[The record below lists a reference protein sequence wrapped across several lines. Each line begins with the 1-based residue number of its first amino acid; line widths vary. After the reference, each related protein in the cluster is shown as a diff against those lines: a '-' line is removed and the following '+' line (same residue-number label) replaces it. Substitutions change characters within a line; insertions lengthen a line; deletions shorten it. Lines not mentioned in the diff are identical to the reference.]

1 MSPAQTSPSMAG
13 RQRGEQQGL
22 NQRVDMSYRHNA
34 YDRARALPLN
44 GAKYKLRGRD
54 FVRHILLATSALAL
68 VGVAAPAFAQTPP
81 PAADTANAD
90 EIIVTARKRSETLLD
105 VPVPVSVATAAQL
118 QRDQVRAISDLSR
131 LTPALEVSQTSGGEN
146 NGGAR
151 LRGLGTGAFNASVA
165 PSVAFVVDQAAQGNL
180 AFPFL
185 FDLNQVEVLRGP
197 QGTLFGQGAS
207 AGVINVST
215 VAPTTDRIKISGGLD
230 YASKG
235 NGGSEVTEVVARG
248 AFNLPLGE
256 NAALRVAT
264 QWKREKGLQ
273 TNTALGLDNLIRDM
287 GFRARLLFKP
297 SDALTINL
305 IGEYTRTKVE
315 GWNFFAIGIAPNSTT
330 LIDPDGPGPAPTLP
344 VSVFSNGDFTSP
356 TGCRIPAITPRAEY
370 YCEDAQSLF
379 RNTTA
384 NFSGIVDYR
393 LSDAATLTSVTTYR
407 TSERQT
413 YTVNFSRRLGVAART
428 ENQEDEARQFSQELR
443 VALKQPGFDLVAGA
457 FYSNFR
463 TETTPID
470 DSLGYGNT
478 ALGRRTGFSVCLNNG
493 AFCPVPLALSYELT
507 KNNVIAGFVDGTV
520 KLGEGLDVF
529 GGLRL
534 SRYKNTTAT
543 QSRGATTTALRTYDF
558 DETNLSG
565 RIGLRYKPS
574 RTSTIYGSYSRGY
587 KPGANVVPTIAT
599 DPVTRLKPELSDA
612 FEIGAKVDV
621 GRFQLSANVF
631 YSKVAN
637 FQVQQSVFSG
647 VALVSVVQN
656 IPKVESKGFEIGAFG
671 KITDHFSINAGY
683 QYNDV
688 TYPAGF
694 IGDDGVAIGG
704 TQFLNAPKH
713 KFTVSADLGIP
724 VGDAL
729 EFYGNTNIVAKSSVL
744 LAQRG
749 DPRYRYPGHTTINL
763 SAGVRD
769 PDGKWRAGIFVRNLT
784 KEREPTAYLASDFA
798 GTSDGGIRA
807 WPVAGLTAR
816 VVGLS
821 VDFNY

>member
-1 MSPAQTSPSMAG
+1 M
-13 RQRGEQQGL
+13 RR
-22 NQRVDMSYRHNA
+22 
-34 YDRARALPLN
+34 
-44 GAKYKLRGRD
+44 
-54 FVRHILLATSALAL
+54 FLLASTAIFALLPAVPALA
-68 VGVAAPAFAQTPP
+68 Q
-81 PAADTANAD
+81 AADEGASSD
-90 EIIVTARKRSETLLD
+90 EIFVTARKRSESLLD
-105 VPVPVSVATAAQL
+105 VPIPVSVATAEQL
-118 QRDQVRAISDLSR
+118 QRDQVRAINDLSR
-131 LTPALEVSQTSGGEN
+131 VTPALEVSQTSGGEV

-151 LRGLGTGAFNASVA
+151 LRGLGTGAFNASVS

-230 YASKG
+230 YAGKG
-235 NGGSEVTEVVARG
+235 DLGSEVTEVVARG
-248 AFNLPLGE
+248 AFNLPFGE
-256 NAALRVAT
+256 TAALRIAT

-273 TNTALGLDNLIRDM
+273 TNTALGVDNVIRDM

-297 SDALTINL
+297 SDALTVNL
-305 IGEYTRTKVE
+305 IGEYTRTRTN
-315 GWNFFAIGIAPNSTT
+315 GWNFFAIAIAPNGTA
-330 LIDPDGPGPAPTLP
+330 PAFGPGSPPIGVIST
-344 VSVFSNGDFTSP
+344 GDFTNP
-356 TGCRIPAITPRAEY
+356 TGCKIPTINARAEF
-370 YCEDAQSLF
+370 YCEETQAQF

-384 NFSGIVDYR
+384 NFSGIIDYE

-413 YTVNFSRRLGVAART
+413 YTVNFSRRVGGPAARN

-443 VALKQPGFDLVAGA
+443 VAYKQSGFDLVAGV

-470 DSLGYGNT
+470 DSLGYGNG
-478 ALGRRTGFSVCLNNG
+478 AVGRRTGFSVCANG
-493 AFCPVPLALSYELT
+493 SPNDASGCIFVPNPFNPLAPPFVDLRPKLAYELT
-507 KNNVIAGFVDGTV
+507 KNSSIAAFADGTV
-520 KLGEGLDVF
+520 KLGDALDLF
-529 GGLRL
+529 GGVRI
-534 SRYKNTTAT
+534 SRYKNTTST
-543 QSRGATTTALRTYDF
+543 QSRGIATTALRIYAF

-565 RIGLRYKPS
+565 RVGLRYKPS
-574 RTSTIYGSYSRGY
+574 STSTIYGSYSRGY
-587 KPGANVVPTIAT
+587 KPGANVVPTVAT
-599 DPVTRLKPELSDA
+599 DPITTLKPELSDA

-621 GRFQLSANVF
+621 GRLQLSANVF

-637 FQVQQSVFSG
+637 FQVQQSILQNT
-647 VALVSVVQN
+647 ALVSVVQN
-656 IPKVESKGFEIGAFG
+656 VSKVVSKGLELGAFG
-671 KITDHFSINAGY
+671 KISDNFSINAGY
-683 QYNDV
+683 QFNDV
-688 TYPAGF
+688 RYPAGYL
-694 IGDDGVAIGG
+694 GDDSTVAVPVNLGG

-713 KFTVSADLGIP
+713 KFTVSADLGFP
-724 VGDAL
+724 VSDTL

-769 PDGKWRAGIFVRNLT
+769 PNGAWRAGLFVRNLT
-784 KEREPTAYLASDFA
+784 KQREPTAYLASDFA
-798 GTSDGGIRA
+798 GGSDGGIRA

-816 VVGLS
+816 VVGFSL
-821 VDFNY
+821 DFNY

>member
-1 MSPAQTSPSMAG
+1 
-13 RQRGEQQGL
+13 
-22 NQRVDMSYRHNA
+22 
-34 YDRARALPLN
+34 
-44 GAKYKLRGRD
+44 
-54 FVRHILLATSALAL
+54 VRHILFVTTAA
-68 VGVAAPAFAQTPP
+68 VAITAPLPAFAQ
-81 PAADTANAD
+81 AADEGTND
-90 EIIVTARKRSETLLD
+90 TDIVVTARKRSESLLD
-105 VPVPVSVATAAQL
+105 VPIPVSVATAAQL

-151 LRGLGTGAFNASVA
+151 LRGLGTGAFNASVS

-185 FDLNQVEVLRGP
+185 FDLQQVEVLRGP

-230 YASKG
+230 YAGKG
-235 NGGSEVTEVVARG
+235 TAGSEVTEVVARG
-248 AFNLPLGE
+248 AFNLPMGD

-273 TNTALGLDNLIRDM
+273 TNTALGVDNLIRDM

-305 IGEYTRTKVE
+305 IGEYTRTRTN
-315 GWNFFAIGIAPNSTT
+315 GWNFFAIAIAPNDPT
-330 LIDPDGPGPAPTLP
+330 LIDPDGPFGPAPLLP
-344 VSVFSNGDFTSP
+344 VNVYSTGDFTNP
-356 TGCRIPAITPRAEY
+356 TGCKIPTINARAEF
-370 YCEDAQSLF
+370 YCEDTQAQF
-379 RNTTA
+379 RNTTV
-384 NFSGIVDYR
+384 NFSGIVDYE

-407 TSERQT
+407 KSERQT
-413 YTVNFSRRLGVAART
+413 YTVNFSRRLGVGART
-428 ENQEDEARQFSQELR
+428 ENQEDEASQFSQELR
-443 VALKQPGFDLVAGA
+443 IAYKQPGFDLVAGA

-493 AFCPVPLALSYELT
+493 AFCPVPLALAYELT
-507 KNNVIAGFVDGTV
+507 KNSVIAAFADGTV
-520 KLGEGLDVF
+520 KLGEGLDLF
-529 GGLRL
+529 GGLRI

-543 QSRGATTTALRTYDF
+543 QSRGAAITLLRTYQF

-565 RIGLRYKPS
+565 RIGMRFKPS
-574 RTSTIYGSYSRGY
+574 PTSTIYGSYARGY

-599 DPVTRLKPELSDA
+599 DPINPLKPELSDA
-612 FEIGAKVDV
+612 LEIGAKIDV
-621 GRFQLSANVF
+621 GRIQLSANAF

-637 FQVQQSVFSG
+637 FQIQQSVFQG
-647 VALVSVVQN
+647 IALVSVVRN
-656 IPKVESKGFEIGAFG
+656 VPTVESKGFEIGAFG
-671 KITDHFSINAGY
+671 KISDHFSVNVGY

-688 TYPAGF
+688 KYPTGF
-694 IGDDGVAIGG
+694 CGDDNTLPVGCNAPLGD

-713 KFTVSADLGIP
+713 KFTASADVGIP
-724 VGDAL
+724 VSDTFEL
-729 EFYGNTNIVAKSSVL
+729 YGNTNIVAKSSVL
-744 LAQRG
+744 LAQRA

-769 PDGKWRAGIFVRNLT
+769 PGGKWRAGVFVRNLT
-784 KEREPTAYLASDFA
+784 KQREPTAYLASDFA
-798 GTSDGGIRA
+798 GNRDGGIRA

-816 VVGLS
+816 VVGFSL
-821 VDFNY
+821 DFNY

>member
-1 MSPAQTSPSMAG
+1 MIMKTFKSFCFVSASIVALTAPAQAQT
-13 RQRGEQQGL
+13 
-22 NQRVDMSYRHNA
+22 
-34 YDRARALPLN
+34 
-44 GAKYKLRGRD
+44 
-54 FVRHILLATSALAL
+54 
-68 VGVAAPAFAQTPP
+68 APASDAG
-81 PAADTANAD
+81 AG
-90 EIIVTARKRSETLLD
+90 EIIVTARKRSESLLD
-105 VPVPVSVATAAQL
+105 VPVPVSVASAAQL

-131 LTPALEVSQTSGGEN
+131 VTPALEVSQTSGGEN

-151 LRGLGTGAFNASVA
+151 LRGLGTGAFNASVS

-185 FDLNQVEVLRGP
+185 FDLQQVEVLRGP

-215 VAPTTDRIKISGGLD
+215 VAPSTEGITFNGGLD
-230 YASKG
+230 YADKG
-235 NGGSEVTEVVARG
+235 TVGSEVTEVVARG
-248 AFNLPLGE
+248 AFNLPLGDM
-256 NAALRVAT
+256 AALRVST
-264 QWKREKGLQ
+264 QWKRETGLQ
-273 TNTALGLDNLIRDM
+273 RNTALELNNNIRDM
-287 GFRARLLFKP
+287 GFRARLLVKP
-297 SDALTINL
+297 SAALTINL
-305 IGEYTRTKVE
+305 IGEYTQTKIN
-315 GWNFFAIGIAPNSTT
+315 GWDFFAIAVAPNATT

-344 VSVFSNGDFTSP
+344 VSVFSNGDFTNR
-356 TGCRIPAITPRAEY
+356 TGCRIPVISARAEF
-370 YCEDAQSLF
+370 YCEDTQANF

-384 NFSGIVDYR
+384 NFSGIVDYE

-413 YTVNFSRRLGVAART
+413 YTVNFSRRLGVAARN
-428 ENQEDEARQFSQELR
+428 ENQEDNARQFSQELR
-443 VALKQPGFDLVAGA
+443 VGYKQPGFDVVAGA

-470 DSLGYGNT
+470 DSIGYGNT
-478 ALGRRTGFSVCLNNG
+478 ARGRRTGFSVCANSG
-493 AFCPVPLALSYELT
+493 AFCPVPLALTYELT
-507 KNNVIAGFVDGTV
+507 KNNVIAAFVDGTV
-520 KLGEGLDVF
+520 KVDDGLDLF

-543 QSRGATTTALRTYDF
+543 QARGATITPLRTYQF

-565 RIGLRYKPS
+565 RIGLRFKPS
-574 RTSTIYGSYSRGY
+574 PSSTIFGSYARGY
-587 KPGANVVPTIAT
+587 KPGANVVPTIAANA
-599 DPVTRLKPELSDA
+599 VTALKPELSDA
-612 FEIGAKVDV
+612 FELGAKVDV
-621 GRFQLSANVF
+621 GRIQLSANVF

-637 FQVQQSVFSG
+637 FQIQQSVFQG

-656 IPKVESKGFEIGAFG
+656 ISKVESKGFEIGATG
-671 KITDHFSINAGY
+671 KISDHFSVNAGY
-683 QYNDV
+683 QFNDV

-694 IGDDGVAIGG
+694 VGDDGIAIGG

-724 VGDAL
+724 LGNAL

-769 PDGKWRAGIFVRNLT
+769 PDGKWRAGVFVRNLT

-798 GTSDGGIRA
+798 GTADGGIRA

-821 VDFNY
+821 VDFRY

>member
-1 MSPAQTSPSMAG
+1 M
-13 RQRGEQQGL
+13 RR
-22 NQRVDMSYRHNA
+22 
-34 YDRARALPLN
+34 
-44 GAKYKLRGRD
+44 
-54 FVRHILLATSALAL
+54 FLLASSALFAL
-68 VGVAAPAFAQTPP
+68 VPSVPVFAQT
-81 PAADTANAD
+81 AEDGARSD
-90 EIIVTARKRSETLLD
+90 EIIVTARKRAESLLD
-105 VPVPVSVATAAQL
+105 VPIPVSVATAAQL
-118 QRDQVRAISDLSR
+118 QRDQVRAINDLSR

-151 LRGLGTGAFNASVA
+151 LRGLGTGAFNASVS

-215 VAPTTDRIKISGGLD
+215 VAPTTDRVKISGGLD
-230 YASKG
+230 YAGKG
-235 NGGSEVTEVVARG
+235 TLGSEVTEVVARG

-273 TNTALGLDNLIRDM
+273 TNTALNVDNVIRDM

-297 SDALTINL
+297 SEALTVNL
-305 IGEYTRTKVE
+305 IGEYTRTRTN
-315 GWNFFAIGIAPNSTT
+315 GWNFFAIAIAPNANT
-330 LIDPDGPGPAPTLP
+330 LVDPDGPGPAPTLP
-344 VSVFSNGDFTSP
+344 VRVYSTNAFTDP
-356 TGCRIPAITPRAEY
+356 AGCRMPVISERAEF
-370 YCEDAQSLF
+370 YCEDAQAQF
-379 RNTTA
+379 RNTTV
-384 NFSGIVDYR
+384 NFSGILDYEM
-393 LSDAATLTSVTTYR
+393 SDAATLTSVTTYR
-407 TSERQT
+407 KSERQT
-413 YTVNFSRRLGVAART
+413 YTVNFSRRLGVGARN
-428 ENQEDEARQFSQELR
+428 ENQEDEASQFSQELR
-443 VALKQPGFDLVAGA
+443 VAYKQPGFDLVAGA

-478 ALGRRTGFSVCLNNG
+478 ALGKRTGFSVCLNNG
-493 AFCPVPLALSYELT
+493 AFCPVPLALAYELT
-507 KNNVIAGFVDGTV
+507 KNNVIAAFADGTV
-520 KLGEGLDVF
+520 KLGEGLDLF
-529 GGLRL
+529 GGLRI

-543 QSRGATTTALRTYDF
+543 QARGATITPLRTYEF
-558 DETNLSG
+558 DETNVSG
-565 RIGLRYKPS
+565 RIGMRYKPS
-574 RTSTIYGSYSRGY
+574 SSSTIFGSYARGY
-587 KPGANVVPTIAT
+587 KPGANVVPTIAANPIT
-599 DPVTRLKPELSDA
+599 PLKAELSDA

-621 GRFQLSANVF
+621 GRIQLSANGF

-637 FQVQQSVFSG
+637 FQIQQSVFQG

-656 IPKVESKGFEIGAFG
+656 ISKVESKGFEIGAFG
-671 KITDHFSINAGY
+671 KVSDNFSINAGY
-683 QYNDV
+683 QFNDI

-694 IGDDGVAIGG
+694 IGDDGVVIGG

-724 VGDAL
+724 VGDTL

-769 PDGKWRAGIFVRNLT
+769 PDGAWRAGLFIRNLT
-784 KEREPTAYLASDFA
+784 KQREPTAYLASDFA
-798 GTSDGGIRA
+798 GTPDGGIRA

-816 VVGLS
+816 VFGFSL
-821 VDFNY
+821 DFNY